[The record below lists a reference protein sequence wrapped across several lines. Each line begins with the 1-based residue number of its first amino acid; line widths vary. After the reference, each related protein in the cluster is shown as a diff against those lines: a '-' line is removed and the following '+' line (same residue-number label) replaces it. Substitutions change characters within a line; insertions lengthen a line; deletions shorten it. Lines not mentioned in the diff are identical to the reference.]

1 MIIDLKDFPKI
12 KELVIKNKSLVCTS
26 GWYDPIHPGHV
37 SYLREASKLADFH
50 IAVVNGD
57 MQAITKKGKPFIP
70 AEVRAYIVNSFSFV
84 DFVVIY
90 DHPTKYDC
98 CEALDIIKPN
108 IFAKGGDR
116 DVKAKVPEAEIVENN
131 GGKVEYN
138 IGDPKLW
145 SSSNY
150 LEEWVE
156 FVNSKKTNS

>member
-1 MIIDLKDFPKI
+1 
-12 KELVIKNKSLVCTS
+12 
-26 GWYDPIHPGHV
+26 
-37 SYLREASKLADFH
+37 
-50 IAVVNGD
+50 

-70 AEVRAYIVNSFSFV
+70 ASERAYIVNSLPFV

-90 DHPTKYDC
+90 DHQNKYDC
-98 CEALDIIKPN
+98 CEALDIIKPT

-116 DVKAKVPEAEIVENN
+116 DTKAKVPEAEIVEKD
-131 GGKVEYN
+131 GGKVMYN

-156 FVNSKKTNS
+156 FKNSQKVNS

>member
-12 KELVIKNKSLVCTS
+12 KKLVIKDKTLVCTS
-26 GWYDPIHPGHV
+26 GWYDPIHPGHI

-50 IAVVNGD
+50 VAVVNGD
-57 MQAITKKGKPFIP
+57 MQAVTKKGKPFIP
-70 AEVRAYIVNSFSFV
+70 AKERAYIVNSLPFV

-90 DHPTKYDC
+90 DHQNKYDC
-98 CEALDIIKPN
+98 CEALDIIKPT

-116 DVKAKVPEAEIVENN
+116 DTKAKVPEAEIVEKD
-131 GGKVEYN
+131 GGKVMYN

-156 FVNSKKTNS
+156 FKNSQKVNS